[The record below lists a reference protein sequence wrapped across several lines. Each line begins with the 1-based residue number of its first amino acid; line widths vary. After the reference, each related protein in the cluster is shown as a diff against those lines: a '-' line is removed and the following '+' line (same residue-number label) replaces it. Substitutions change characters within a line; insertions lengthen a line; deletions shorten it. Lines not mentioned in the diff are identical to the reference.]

1 MYQALIEQWQHASS
15 QELIQHILANF
26 HEKHRQ
32 QVPELIQLA
41 RKVEEVHND
50 HEAVPSGLA
59 NLLSEMLNELE
70 SHMMKEEQI
79 LFPMLAGGIYPSGPI
94 AVMEEEHGE
103 HERMLAQ
110 LNTLTNNGKAP
121 RGACGSWIMLY
132 EGTQELINDL
142 QQHIALENQVLFREP
157 QATPQHG
164 KDFCCGSCQ

>member
-1 MYQALIEQWQHASS
+1 MYQDLIKQWQNASS
-15 QELIQHILANF
+15 QELIQFILANF

-41 RKVEEVHND
+41 RKVEGVHND
-50 HEAVPSGLA
+50 HEDCPIGLA
-59 NLLSEMLNELE
+59 DLLSEMLNELE

-94 AVMEEEHGE
+94 AVMEEEHSE
-103 HERMLAQ
+103 HERMLARLSQ
-110 LNTLTNNGKAP
+110 LTHNGKAP
-121 RGACGSWIMLY
+121 RGACGSWVMLY

-142 QQHIALENQVLFREP
+142 QQHIALENNVLFCEP